1 MNYLKWLL
9 QILATPDKFVRF
21 ACNPIFQMKDDSSL
35 SEVHQSIETTNKRS
49 KIKKLFAFF
58 GPAYLVSVGYMDP
71 GNWATGIA
79 GGSRYGYA
87 LLWVLLMSNII
98 AIFLQSLSARLGV
111 VRRKDL
117 AQCSREAYPT
127 GVNFILYLLA
137 EIAIAAT
144 DLAEILGM
152 AIGLQL
158 LFDLPLIWGVTIGF
172 FDTLLL
178 LWLQKLGMR
187 KTEAFILGIIVL
199 ISSCFLI
206 EIFIADP
213 SLTEVA
219 GGFIPSLPDST
230 ALYLAIGI
238 IGATVMPHN
247 LYLHSALVQTRKI
260 DDTPKSI
267 RAAIKYNLW
276 DSVIALNLA
285 FLVNAAILILAAT
298 VFFKSGNTNIAE
310 LEDAHKLLSPLL
322 GTKWASILFAVALI
336 AAGQSSTVTGTL
348 SGQIVMEGY
357 LKLRINPALRRMI
370 TRMLAII
377 PAVIVILVSG
387 EGKVG
392 QLLIFSQVILSM
404 QLAFAIIPLIHFV
417 SNKKK
422 MGKFA
427 LNTKTKIIAWLIAA
441 LVAVLNFKLVFDE
454 ASEWMLNSHKW
465 WVILLLVLAVSGFI
479 GLLIVTVVYP
489 LTGRGKEVSS
499 DLHDPISK
507 LPETNA
513 PDFKIVALSLD
524 FSPFDTKVFQ
534 YGLKMA
540 SPETKFIL
548 IHITESAPPQLMDEV
563 ADDYETRKDKLK
575 LEQYLQMVKEKGF
588 EAEAVTGFRNRNSEI
603 ARIVKESGADLL
615 ILGSHGHRGFK
626 DFIFGE
632 TVNRVRHL
640 VRIPVLVAQ

>member
-1 MNYLKWLL
+1 
-9 QILATPDKFVRF
+9 
-21 ACNPIFQMKDDSSL
+21 MKDDASL
-35 SEVHQSIETTNKRS
+35 SEVHQSIDTSNKTS
-49 KIKKLFAFF
+49 KWRKLFAFF

-117 AQCSREAYPT
+117 AQCNREAYPRGT
-127 GVNFILYLLA
+127 NFVLYLLA

-158 LFDLPLIWGVTIGF
+158 LFDIPLLWGVIIGF

-187 KTEAFILGIIVL
+187 KTEVFILGIIAL
-199 ISSCFLI
+199 ISGCFLV
-206 EIFIADP
+206 EIFLAKPNVAEIA
-213 SLTEVA
+213 T
-219 GGFIPSLPDST
+219 GFIPSLPDAT
-230 ALYLAIGI
+230 ALYIAIGI

-260 DDTPKSI
+260 KDNPESI
-267 RAAIKYNLW
+267 RAAIKYNFW
-276 DSVIALNLA
+276 DSAIALNLA
-285 FLVNAAILILAAT
+285 LLVNAAILILAAT
-298 VFFKSGNTNIAE
+298 VFFKTGNTQIAE
-310 LEDAHKLLSPLL
+310 LEDAHRMLEPLL
-322 GTKWASILFAVALI
+322 GTKWASVLFAVALI

-357 LKLRINPALRRMI
+357 LRLRISPVLRRLI

-377 PAVIVILVSG
+377 PAVIVILISG

-422 MGKFA
+422 MGQFA
-427 LNTKTKIIAWLIAA
+427 LKTKAKIAAWLIAA
-441 LVAVLNFKLVFDE
+441 LIVILNFKLVYDE
-454 ASEWMLNSHKW
+454 ITDWISGTDSW
-465 WVILLLVLAVSGFI
+465 WLIGIILLGAA
-479 GLLIVTVVYP
+479 GLIWLLFETLLYP
-489 LTGRGKEVSS
+489 LTERGKEIST
-499 DLHDPISK
+499 DLHDPIET
-507 LPETNA
+507 LPVLPA
-513 PDFKIVALSLD
+513 PDFKTIALALD
-524 FSPFDTKVFQ
+524 FSPFDSKIFQ
-534 YGLKMA
+534 YGLKFA
-540 SPETKFIL
+540 DKNTKFIL
-548 IHITESAPPQLMDEV
+548 IHITESSPPQLMDEV
-563 ADDYETRKDKLK
+563 ADDYETRKDRKK
-575 LEQYLQMVKEKGF
+575 LEQYIQMLNDKGF
-588 EAEAVTGFRNRNSEI
+588 EAEAITGFRNRNSEI
-603 ARIVKESGADLL
+603 ARIVKESNSDLL

-640 VRIPVLVAQ
+640 VKIPVFVAQ

>member
-1 MNYLKWLL
+1 
-9 QILATPDKFVRF
+9 
-21 ACNPIFQMKDDSSL
+21 MKDDASL
-35 SEVHQSIETTNKRS
+35 SEVHQSIDTSNKTS
-49 KIKKLFAFF
+49 KWRKLFAFF

-117 AQCSREAYPT
+117 AQCNREAYPRGT
-127 GVNFILYLLA
+127 NFVLYLLA

-158 LFDLPLIWGVTIGF
+158 LFDIPLLWGVIIGF

-187 KTEAFILGIIVL
+187 KTEVFILGIIAL
-199 ISSCFLI
+199 ISGCFLV
-206 EIFIADP
+206 EIFLAKPDVAEIA
-213 SLTEVA
+213 T
-219 GGFIPSLPDST
+219 GFIPSLPDAT
-230 ALYLAIGI
+230 ALYIAIGI

-260 DDTPKSI
+260 KDNPESI
-267 RAAIKYNLW
+267 RAAIKYNFW
-276 DSVIALNLA
+276 DSAIALNLA
-285 FLVNAAILILAAT
+285 LLVNAAILILAAA
-298 VFFKSGNTNIAE
+298 VFFKTGNTQIAE
-310 LEDAHKLLSPLL
+310 LEDAHRMLEPLL

-357 LKLRINPALRRMI
+357 LRLRISPVLRRLI

-377 PAVIVILVSG
+377 PAVIVILISG

-422 MGKFA
+422 MGQFA
-427 LNTKTKIIAWLIAA
+427 LKTKAKIAAWLIAG
-441 LVAVLNFKLVFDE
+441 LVVILNFKLVYDE
-454 ASEWMLNSHKW
+454 ASDWIADTDSW
-465 WVILLLVLAVSGFI
+465 WIIGIILLGVA
-479 GLLIVTVVYP
+479 GLIWLLFETLIYP
-489 LTGRGKEVSS
+489 LTERGKEIST
-499 DLHDPISK
+499 DLHDPIDK
-507 LPETNA
+507 LPDLPA
-513 PDFKIVALSLD
+513 PDFKTIALALD
-524 FSPFDTKVFQ
+524 FSPFDSKIFQ
-534 YGLKMA
+534 YGLKFA
-540 SPETKFIL
+540 DKNTKFIL

-563 ADDYETRKDKLK
+563 ADDYETRKDRKK
-575 LEQYLQMVKEKGF
+575 LEQYIQMLNDKGF
-588 EAEAVTGFRNRNSEI
+588 EAEAITGFRNRNSEI
-603 ARIVKESGADLL
+603 ARIVKESNSNLL

-632 TVNRVRHL
+632 TVNSVRHL
-640 VRIPVLVAQ
+640 VKIPVFVAQ

>member
-1 MNYLKWLL
+1 
-9 QILATPDKFVRF
+9 
-21 ACNPIFQMKDDSSL
+21 MKDDASL
-35 SEVHQSIETTNKRS
+35 SEVHQSIDTSNKTS
-49 KIKKLFAFF
+49 KWRKLFAFF

-117 AQCSREAYPT
+117 AQCNREAYPRGT
-127 GVNFILYLLA
+127 NFVLYLLA

-158 LFDLPLIWGVTIGF
+158 LFDIPLLWGVIIGF

-187 KTEAFILGIIVL
+187 KTEVFILGIIAL
-199 ISSCFLI
+199 ISGCFLV
-206 EIFIADP
+206 EIFLAKPDVAEIA
-213 SLTEVA
+213 T
-219 GGFIPSLPDST
+219 GFIPSLPDAT
-230 ALYLAIGI
+230 ALYIAIGI

-260 DDTPKSI
+260 KDNPESI
-267 RAAIKYNLW
+267 RAAIKYNFW
-276 DSVIALNLA
+276 DSAIALNLA
-285 FLVNAAILILAAT
+285 LLVNAAILILAAT
-298 VFFKSGNTNIAE
+298 VFFKSGNTQIAE
-310 LEDAHKLLSPLL
+310 LEDAHRMLEPLL

-357 LKLRINPALRRMI
+357 LRLRISPVLRRLI

-377 PAVIVILVSG
+377 PAVIVILISG

-422 MGKFA
+422 MGQFA
-427 LNTKTKIIAWLIAA
+427 LKTKAKIAAWLIAA
-441 LVAVLNFKLVFDE
+441 LIVILNFKLVYDE
-454 ASEWMLNSHKW
+454 ITDWISGTDSW
-465 WVILLLVLAVSGFI
+465 WLIGIILLGAA
-479 GLLIVTVVYP
+479 GLIWLLFETLLYP
-489 LTGRGKEVSS
+489 LTERGKEIST
-499 DLHDPISK
+499 DLHDPIDT
-507 LPETNA
+507 LPVLPA
-513 PDFKIVALSLD
+513 PDFKTIALALD
-524 FSPFDTKVFQ
+524 FSPFDSKIFQ
-534 YGLKMA
+534 YGLKFA
-540 SPETKFIL
+540 DKNTKFIL
-548 IHITESAPPQLMDEV
+548 IHITESSPPQLMDEV
-563 ADDYETRKDKLK
+563 ADDYETRKDRKK
-575 LEQYLQMVKEKGF
+575 LEQYIQMLNDKGF
-588 EAEAVTGFRNRNSEI
+588 EAEAITGFRNRNSEI
-603 ARIVKESGADLL
+603 ARIVKESNSDLL

-640 VRIPVLVAQ
+640 VKIPVFVAQ

>member
-1 MNYLKWLL
+1 ME
-9 QILATPDKFVRF
+9 
-21 ACNPIFQMKDDSSL
+21 DDASL
-35 SEVHQSIETTNKRS
+35 SEVHQSIDTSNKTSRWR
-49 KIKKLFAFF
+49 KLFAFF

-117 AQCSREAYPT
+117 AQCNREAYPRGT
-127 GVNFILYLLA
+127 NFVLYLLA

-158 LFDLPLIWGVTIGF
+158 LFDIPLLWGVIIGF

-187 KTEAFILGIIVL
+187 KTEVFILGIIAL
-199 ISSCFLI
+199 ISGCFLV
-206 EIFIADP
+206 EIFLAKPNVAEIA
-213 SLTEVA
+213 T
-219 GGFIPSLPDST
+219 GFIPSLPDAT
-230 ALYLAIGI
+230 ALYIAIGI

-260 DDTPKSI
+260 KDNPESI
-267 RAAIKYNLW
+267 RAAIKYNFW
-276 DSVIALNLA
+276 DSAIALNLA
-285 FLVNAAILILAAT
+285 LLVNAAILILAAT
-298 VFFKSGNTNIAE
+298 VFFKTGNTQIAE
-310 LEDAHKLLSPLL
+310 LEDAHRMLEPLL
-322 GTKWASILFAVALI
+322 GTKWASVLFAVALI

-357 LKLRINPALRRMI
+357 LRLRISPVLRRLI

-377 PAVIVILVSG
+377 PAVIVILISG

-422 MGKFA
+422 MGQFA
-427 LNTKTKIIAWLIAA
+427 LKTKAKIAAWLIAG
-441 LVAVLNFKLVFDE
+441 LVVILNFKLVYDE
-454 ASEWMLNSHKW
+454 ASDWIAGTDNW
-465 WVILLLVLAVSGFI
+465 WVIGIILLGVA
-479 GLLIVTVVYP
+479 GLIWLLFETLIYP
-489 LTGRGKEVSS
+489 LTERGKEIST
-499 DLHDPISK
+499 DLHDPIDK
-507 LPETNA
+507 LPDLPA
-513 PDFKIVALSLD
+513 PDFKTIALALD
-524 FSPFDTKVFQ
+524 FSPFDLKIFQ
-534 YGLKMA
+534 YGLKFA
-540 SPETKFIL
+540 DKNTKFIL
-548 IHITESAPPQLMDEV
+548 IHITESASPQLMDEV
-563 ADDYETRKDKLK
+563 ADDYETRKDRKK
-575 LEQYLQMVKEKGF
+575 LEQYIQMLNDKGF

-603 ARIVKESGADLL
+603 ARIVKESNSDLL

-640 VRIPVLVAQ
+640 VKIPVFVAQ